1 MSFQQ
6 GLSGL
11 NGAQGALDA
20 ISNNVANS
28 ATVGFKQSKT
38 QFADVYAASLQS
50 SGGNQIGIGVAIDAV
65 AQQFTQGNIT
75 VTNNPLDV
83 AINGQGFFRMS
94 DSGTITY
101 TRNGQFLI
109 DKEGYVI
116 NGDGLR
122 LTGYLADANGTVIP
136 SSPAEIVIDT
146 SDINPRATTTAAGG
160 VNLDSRESVPANA
173 ANWTAAFLA
182 SGNIPTPD
190 MYNASTSVTVYDT
203 LGNQHILTMY
213 FVKLASAGNWDVYT
227 QLDSP
232 SAANPVTRAPSGA
245 GGPVLNF
252 DSNGLL
258 TTGMPLALSF
268 PLTTGAVTPLA
279 FDLDY
284 TGSTQ
289 FGANFGVNRLFQ
301 DGYTSGRL
309 SGLAVG
315 NDGVIKGRY
324 SNGQARDMA
333 QIVLV
338 NFANP
343 NGLVSLGGNQWAE
356 TSESGAPLVGAPDS
370 GSLGSLQSAAVEDS
384 NVDLT
389 QELVNMITQQRNY
402 QANAQSIR
410 TQDQILQTL
419 VNLR

>member
-11 NGAQGALDA
+11 NGAQYALDA
-20 ISNNVANS
+20 ISNNVANTS
-28 ATVGFKQSKT
+28 TVGYKQSKA

-50 SGGNQIGIGVAIDAV
+50 SGGNQIGIGVAVDAI

-75 VTNNPLDV
+75 ITNNPLDV

-94 DSGTITY
+94 DSGTVSY

-109 DKEGYVI
+109 DKAGYI
-116 NGDGLR
+116 TNSSGLR
-122 LTGYLADANGTVIP
+122 LTGYLADTTGTVIP
-136 SSPAEIVIDT
+136 SSPADIQIDT
-146 SDINPRATTTAAGG
+146 SDLDPRATTGAEAGI
-160 VNLDSRESVPANA
+160 NLDSRQSVPANA

-182 SGNIPTPD
+182 SGTVATPD
-190 MYNASTSVTVYDT
+190 MYNASTSVTLYDT
-203 LGNQHILTMY
+203 LGNQHVMTMY
-213 FVKLASAGNWDVYT
+213 FVKGTVAGDWDVYA

-232 SAANPVTRAPSGA
+232 SAANPIQLAAAAS
-245 GGPVLNF
+245 PVLQF
-252 DSNGLL
+252 DANGLL
-258 TTGMPLALSF
+258 TTPMPLAMSF
-268 PLTTGAVTPLA
+268 PVTTGAVTPLN
-279 FDLDY
+279 FDLNFNG
-284 TGSTQ
+284 TTQ
-289 FGANFGVNRLFQ
+289 FGASFGVNRLFQ
-301 DGYTSGRL
+301 DGFTSGRL
-309 SGLAVG
+309 SGLAIG
-315 NDGVIKGRY
+315 NDGIIKGRY

-356 TSESGAPLVGAPDS
+356 TSESGAPLVGAPDT
-370 GSLGSLQSAAVEDS
+370 GSLGSLKSAAVEES

-402 QANAQSIR
+402 QANAQSIK
-410 TQDQILQTL
+410 TQDQIMQTL